1 MVNHSSRCIGKENKQ
16 DKRQKYVA
24 KLVSKRRGSK
34 GRSEEMD
41 DGTRVSDRDEACR
54 EMKQSVS
61 QGDYKYQV
69 VME

>member
-1 MVNHSSRCIGKENKQ
+1 
-16 DKRQKYVA
+16 VA
-24 KLVSKRRGSK
+24 KLVSPGEEVSK

-54 EMKQSVS
+54 EMEQSVS